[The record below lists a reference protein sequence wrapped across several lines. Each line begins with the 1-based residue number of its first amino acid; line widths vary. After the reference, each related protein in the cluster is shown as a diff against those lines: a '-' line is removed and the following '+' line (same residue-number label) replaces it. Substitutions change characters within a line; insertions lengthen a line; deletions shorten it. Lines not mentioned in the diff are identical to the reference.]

1 MDSVVNLIDHRGRV
15 GCWLGDVLSSR
26 WWNVFPAGITSRS
39 GGNGAPVD
47 VFSGSRTIDEGRN
60 RPILL
65 RSLLLTLRVTTLM
78 IFFTLSIFLLHVFI
92 FLLLTLISPVTLLIT
107 LISILLLILDFEI
120 GALLLAIIKN
130 RRAKVGHFKFFIA
143 SVLVLEDSAITAL
156 LDRICQII
164 QLHQKIAKV
173 SSDALQRFK

>member
-60 RPILL
+60 RSILL
-65 RSLLLTLRVTTLM
+65 RPLLLTLRVTTLM
-78 IFFTLSIFLLHVFI
+78 IFFTLSI

-107 LISILLLILDFEI
+107 LISILLIILDFEI

-156 LDRICQII
+156 LDRIGQII